1 MAFVTFE
8 GIDGSGKT
16 TQAERLI
23 TALGK
28 RGIEVV
34 AAKEPDGGHIGPEI
48 RAILVKQ
55 RARRLDAYEE
65 ALLVSAARHDH
76 VGSVI
81 RPALDA
87 GSWVVCDRFIDSTF
101 AFQVFENTVPELFF
115 DVVSSHVAGQTRP
128 DFTFILDLDAK
139 TALQRRDAN
148 ETARHSDPAEA
159 HRNFGRIRRG
169 LLEAARRDPQRCHVI
184 DATGSEEWIT
194 AQILDVLQAAGR
206 LHPIAA

>member
-16 TQAERLI
+16 TQAKRLVAELRER
-23 TALGK
+23 GVQ
-28 RGIEVV
+28 VV
-34 AAKEPDGGHIGPEI
+34 ATKEPDGGHIGKEI

-55 RARRLDAYEE
+55 RELRLDAYEE
-65 ALLVSAARHDH
+65 ALLVSAARYDH
-76 VGSVI
+76 VRSVI

-87 GSWVVCDRFIDSTF
+87 GLWVVCDRFIDSTF
-101 AFQVFENTVPELFF
+101 AFQTFENSVSQSFF
-115 DVVSSHVAGQTRP
+115 DVVSSHIVGTTLP
-128 DFTFILDLDAK
+128 DFTFILDIDADAALRRRAEN
-139 TALQRRDAN
+139 TA
-148 ETARHSDPAEA
+148 ARASDPAEA

-194 AQILDVLQAAGR
+194 AQILDVLRSAGR
-206 LHPIAA
+206 LRTSIE